1 MKQSTFETMV
11 VGWFMFLALLL
22 LGIAGGVERE
32 TIGLMPGILGG
43 IGVMAVA
50 YITYK
55 VLE

>member
-1 MKQSTFETMV
+1 MKQSTFETIV

-22 LGIAGGVERE
+22 LGIAGGVECE

-43 IGVMAVA
+43 IGVMAIA